1 MKPYLQ
7 FGTELAEK
15 AGEIMLKYFT
25 LGIKNEWKS
34 DNTPVTEA
42 DIAVNKLVIESV
54 LKEYSTHGILGEEES
69 FMQDS
74 EYIWVCDPI
83 DGTIPFL
90 HGMPTF
96 TFSLALTHNGD
107 SIVAIVYDPVLKR
120 MYTAEKGK
128 GAFLN
133 GKKISVSTAESF
145 ARQHIGVEGTLRS
158 GFAIEKF
165 REALDEKGVRMYSV
179 LSTSYEGLQVA
190 RGEFIASIFLK
201 NNPWDNAGIKLLID
215 EAGGKTTDLY
225 GNEQRYDKP
234 MKGFVGSNGVIHD
247 ELIEL
252 IKSTMLNNSK

>member
-7 FGTELAEK
+7 LGTELAEK
-15 AGEIMLKYFT
+15 AGEIMLKHFAV
-25 LGIKNEWKS
+25 GIKKEWKS
-34 DNTPVTEA
+34 DNTPVTDA

-54 LKEYSTHGILGEEES
+54 LKEYPTHGILGEEES
-69 FMQDS
+69 LMKES
-74 EYIWVCDPI
+74 EYVWVCDPI
-83 DGTIPFL
+83 DGTIPFI
-90 HGMPTF
+90 HGIPTF
-96 TFSLALTHNGD
+96 TFSLALTQKGAP
-107 SIVAIVYDPVLKR
+107 IVAIAYDPVMKR
-120 MYTAEKGK
+120 MYTADKGK
-128 GAFLN
+128 GAYLN
-133 GKKISVSTAESF
+133 GKVIHVSPASSF
-145 ARQHIGVEGTLRS
+145 ARQHIGIEGMLRS

-201 NNPWDNAGIKLLID
+201 NNPWDNAAVKLLID

-225 GNEQRYDKP
+225 GNEQRYDRP

-252 IKSTMLNNSK
+252 INSTMLKK